1 MKGIIYCYKSPS
13 GKIYIGQTTD
23 EKTRRATFFNTD
35 YHYGGKYID
44 SARLKYGPKSFTYEV
59 LVTVETTKDKIKEV
73 LDNLEMLYIKKY
85 NSNDREFG
93 YNLTIGGKT
102 TLGYKFSEESKKKL
116 SELRKGR
123 VFCPNRT
130 PEIQQKI
137 SDSLSKKIKVFDTL
151 GNLIGVF
158 KNAKELSNKLNI
170 PVTSIRNCIYRENL
184 YKKTYKISYSK

>member
-13 GKIYIGQTTD
+13 GKVYIGQTTD
-23 EKTRRATFFNTD
+23 EKTRRATFFNTN

-59 LVTVETTKDKIKEV
+59 LETVEATDDKIKEV
-73 LDNLEMLYIKKY
+73 LDNLEILYIRKY
-85 NSNDREFG
+85 NSNNREFG

-102 TLGYKFSEESKKKL
+102 TLGYKFSEEAKKKL
-116 SELRKGR
+116 SELRKGK

-130 PEIQQKI
+130 LKIQQKI
-137 SDSLSKKIKVFDTL
+137 IDSLSKEIEVFDTS
-151 GNLIGVF
+151 GTLIGTF

-170 PVTSIRNCIYRENL
+170 PITSIRNCIYRGNL
-184 YKKTYKISYSK
+184 YKKMYKINYSK

>member
-13 GKIYIGQTTD
+13 GKVYIGQTTD

-44 SARLKYGPKSFTYEV
+44 NARLKYGPKSFTYEV
-59 LVTVETTKDKIKEV
+59 LVTVETTKDKIKEI
-73 LDNLEMLYIKKY
+73 LDNLEILYIKKY

-102 TLGYKFSEESKKKL
+102 TLGYKFSEESKEKL
-116 SELRKGR
+116 SKLRKGK

-137 SDSLSKKIKVFDTL
+137 NDSLSKKIEVFDTL
-151 GNLIGVF
+151 GNLVGIF

-170 PVTSIRNCIYRENL
+170 PVTSIRNCIYRGNL
-184 YKKTYKISYSK
+184 YKKTYKINYSK